1 MKAKAGLVIS
11 ASHCVAASCGDGYI
25 RAGVEECGDGNLLNG
40 DCPPPQLCRDGMCI

>member
-25 RAGVEECGDGNLLNG
+25 RAGTATS
-40 DCPPPQLCRDGMCI
+40 